1 MKAGADYEA
10 WFNAQSEN
18 ADQDCFKQKHVSER
32 SEL

>member
-1 MKAGADYEA
+1 MNKWKV

-18 ADQDCFKQKHVSER
+18 ADQDCFKQKHASER